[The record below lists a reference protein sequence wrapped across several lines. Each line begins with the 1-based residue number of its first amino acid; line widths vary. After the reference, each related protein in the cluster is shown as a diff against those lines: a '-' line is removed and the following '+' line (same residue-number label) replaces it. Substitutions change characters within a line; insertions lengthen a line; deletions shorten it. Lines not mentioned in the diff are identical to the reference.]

1 MKRGTSGEFW
11 GVMEVC
17 ILYLNCGTV
26 DVTKY
31 ICQNS
36 QNCTPKK
43 VNFTACKLYLNKLD
57 FKNES

>member
-1 MKRGTSGEFW
+1 MI
-11 GVMEVC
+11 EVC
-17 ILYLNCGTV
+17 VLYLNCGTV
-26 DVTKY
+26 GVTKY

-43 VNFTACKLYLNKLD
+43 VNFTACKLYLNKMD